1 MPEPAF
7 LIVTCPSCSTISRRV
22 PIAFAGRKVK
32 CTECGVRFRVPGPQA
47 TPEAAPP
54 APPPAEEEAPAT
66 APPTSTAVE
75 EAPAPSVLETA
86 AEEAPAPT
94 ILETQVEEPPAPK
107 VLEATV
113 KDEPAPTLLEG
124 TPEDVPAPTLLEG
137 AVAPTLLK
145 QAEVRPSEP
154 EGALAPTVEE
164 GVPALPTVLEG
175 EAAAP
180 PLTARGG
187 VSWNAGDVVLGL
199 YEVQGVLG
207 EGGMGRVYR
216 VHHRGWN
223 LDLAV
228 KAPLPSVLAAA
239 GGADLFEREAETW
252 VGLGLHPH
260 VVTCHYVRR
269 VAGFPL
275 VFAEY
280 VDGGSLHAAIR
291 EKRLTT
297 AEAILDVAIQ
307 LAWGLHHAHEQ
318 GLVHRDVKPAN
329 VMLTADGDAKVTD
342 FGLARARSA
351 RLDAAK
357 GAPSGH
363 TLTVEGGGGGTLAYL
378 SPEQAKGETLS
389 RRSDAWSFGLCVLE
403 MFLGARTWE
412 YGLAA
417 AEVLE
422 AYKKDGLVAPGM
434 PPLPEKVA
442 DLLERCFRQNQEER
456 PHDTAEAAAE
466 LQAAWEAV
474 TKRAYHRR
482 QPKAGRGSP
491 DALNNRAVSLVDLG
505 RADEAAT
512 LWRRALDAEPQHVE
526 ATYNDTLAA
535 WATGRL
541 ADTEMLRRME
551 EACASHTSSA
561 RPHQLLG
568 RLLMALGRGPE
579 ATIAFERAVALDRT
593 DEADRELAAAR
604 AQAPPLPRVLRG
616 LPGPASALALSP
628 DGRTVVASSGTTI
641 RVWDAATGQPV
652 RSLTIPEGAVRCL
665 SFMPDGNSM
674 IVGAENAPLTLWEV
688 GSYRLTRSWA
698 RHAGFATSLAVVPG
712 GRLVVSGGSDRV
724 VRLFDA
730 ATGQCLHE
738 MAGHDD
744 PVTAVAAGPTVLAS
758 AGRDGTVR
766 LWSIQDGL
774 ALAVLRDHPER
785 VLAVAVNQAK
795 ARVVSAGDD
804 GVVRDWGLQSHELVR
819 SYVSHAQAVQAL
831 ALSPTGRRFFS
842 GAADSTVRE
851 IDADAGCM
859 VSILR
864 LDSAVQALAFAQD
877 GTLWAAHGTTVSQ
890 LAMAPLQ
897 LPAAALC
904 RPASAVEEEAR
915 ASSFGARLD
924 EARQSIAAGDL
935 RGAVNR
941 LRIARLIPGHERAEA
956 ALTLWDDLC
965 GRLPRRGL
973 QSVWEVAPLQGHLDM
988 VTGVA
993 ADASGERALT
1003 GGQDATVRLWDL
1015 KSRRAVATLTGH
1027 DGGVTA
1033 VALTGDGARGL
1044 SGGRD
1049 RTLRL
1054 WDLTGARS
1062 AAVLEGHSE
1071 TVTSVDISPDGAR
1084 AASASMDGTVHTW
1097 DLRRAGPLHVL
1108 KGHGAQ
1114 VTAVRFSADGLVLAS
1129 AGWDGM
1135 VRLWDLQT
1143 SAELASLQGHDG
1155 NVTSVAL
1162 HPAGRQVASGG
1173 EDRTVRLWDPRAR
1186 RLLRTLVGHEGEVT
1200 GLAFTPDG
1208 RFLLSSSRDRSVR
1221 VWDLRRGET
1230 TRSLPHLSTVLAL
1243 CVMRR
1248 GAELLTGSADGSAR
1262 VWHLDWDPET
1272 EAVAAAAAS
1281 ATLSPR
1287 SVSVGPRT
1295 ATSMAPTAAP
1305 YATRR
1310 MTLREDLRRAAPRPA
1325 RQVLPAA
1332 GAAARRIPW
1341 GRIGLGVIILAASV
1355 IGYLAWRRPAHRV
1368 RLSPYMALSVPTEVN
1383 LIDLAPFTAGCSP
1396 ADYQGHLDRLGAGNP
1411 DAPDV
1416 ACIASSSNP
1425 GVADEVFGVA
1435 PLAAPEALSTLRLR
1449 RNAASILAS
1458 IEGEAVSRLCTYLG
1472 DGREDVRAVTALALG
1487 VNPDP
1492 AATACVQQT
1501 LTSGSALAKQAGA
1514 SALRQQLAHRR
1525 IQAAEGFTLIEGL
1538 LHDPDPG
1545 VRQAGL
1551 SVLALYAFSTADP
1564 AARALI
1570 QDPDPDVADAARRA
1584 VDTIE
1589 NIHRTDL
1596 IQGDTGG

>member
-1 MPEPAF
+1 VPEPAF
-7 LIVTCPSCSTISRRV
+7 LTVTCPSCSTTSRRV
-22 PIAFAGRKVK
+22 PAAFAGRKVK
-32 CTECGVRFRVPGPQA
+32 CVECGVRFLVPGPQA
-47 TPEAAPP
+47 EQPTASP
-54 APPPAEEEAPAT
+54 APT
-66 APPTSTAVE
+66 FI
-75 EAPAPSVLETA
+75 
-86 AEEAPAPT
+86 EEAPAPT
-94 ILETQVEEPPAPK
+94 ILETPVEEPPAATVVETPVEQPPAPTVLETRVEEPPAPT
-107 VLEATV
+107 VREAQV
-113 KDEPAPTLLEG
+113 
-124 TPEDVPAPTLLEG
+124 EDVPAPTVLEG
-137 AVAPTLLK
+137 AEAPTLPE
-145 QAEVRPSEP
+145 QAE
-154 EGALAPTVEE
+154 
-164 GVPALPTVLEG
+164 ALPTVLEG
-175 EAAAP
+175 ALAPTLDEGAAVPPTVLEGQAAP
-180 PLTARGG
+180 QVTTRGG
-187 VSWNAGDVVLGL
+187 VAWNAGDVVLGL
-199 YEVQGVLG
+199 YEVKGVLG

-260 VVTCHYVRR
+260 VVTCYYVRR
-269 VAGFPL
+269 VNGLPL

-280 VDGGSLHAAIR
+280 VDGGSLHGAIR

-297 AEAILDVAIQ
+297 VETILDVAIQ

-329 VMLTADGDAKVTD
+329 VMLTTEGDAKVTD
-342 FGLARARSA
+342 FGLARARST

-357 GAPSGH
+357 GAASGH

-378 SPEQAKGETLS
+378 SPEQALGETLS

-417 AEVLE
+417 GEVLE

-434 PPLPEKVA
+434 PAMPEKVK
-442 DLLERCFRQNQEER
+442 DLLDRCFRQDPEER

-466 LQAAWEAV
+466 LRAAWEAAAG
-474 TKRAYHRR
+474 RAYPRR

-526 ATYNDTLAA
+526 ATYNQTLAA
-535 WATGRL
+535 WAEARL
-541 ADTEMLRRME
+541 ADTEVLRRME
-551 EACASHTSSA
+551 EACASHASSA
-561 RPHQLLG
+561 RAHQLHG

-579 ATIAFERAVALDRT
+579 ATIAFERAVALGRT
-593 DEADRELAAAR
+593 EEADRELAAAR
-604 AQAPPLPRVLRG
+604 VQAPAMPRVLRG
-616 LPGPASALALSP
+616 LPGAAAALALSP
-628 DGRTVVASSGTTI
+628 DGHAVVASSGPTI
-641 RVWDAATGQPV
+641 RIWDAATGQPL
-652 RSLTIPEGAVRCL
+652 RSLSIPEGAVRCL
-665 SFMPDGNSM
+665 AFTPDGQFL
-674 IVGAENAPLTLWEV
+674 IVGAENAPLTMWEV
-688 GSYRLTRSWA
+688 ATYRLARSWA

-712 GRLVVSGGSDRV
+712 GRLVVSGGSDRI
-724 VRLFDA
+724 VRLFDVA
-730 ATGQCLHE
+730 SGRCLHE

-744 PVTAVAAGPTVLAS
+744 PVTAVAAGPTILAS
-758 AGRDGTVR
+758 ASRDGTVR
-766 LWSIQDGL
+766 LWSIDDGR
-774 ALAVLRDHPER
+774 ALAVLRDHPDR
-785 VLAVAVNQAK
+785 VLAVAVSEPK
-795 ARVVSAGDD
+795 ARLVSACGD

-819 SYVSHAQAVQAL
+819 SFVSHAQTAQAL
-831 ALSPTGRRFFS
+831 ALSPAGHRFFS

-851 IDADAGCM
+851 IDADAGRV
-859 VSILR
+859 VSLLR
-864 LDSAVQALAFAQD
+864 LDSAVQALAFARD

-890 LAMAPLQ
+890 LSMAPLQ

-915 ASSFGARLD
+915 ATSFGARLD
-924 EARQSIAAGDL
+924 EARQAIAAGEF
-935 RGAVNR
+935 RAAVDR
-941 LRIARLIPGHERAEA
+941 LRAARLIPGHERAEA
-956 ALTLWDDLC
+956 ALALWDDLC

-973 QSVWEVAPLQGHLDM
+973 QSVWELAPLEGHTEA
-988 VTGVA
+988 VTAVA
-993 ADASGERALT
+993 TDASGKRALT
-1003 GGQDATVRLWDL
+1003 AGQDSTVRLWDL
-1015 KSRRAVATLTGH
+1015 DSRRCVATLTGH
-1027 DGGVTA
+1027 EGGVSA
-1033 VALTGDGARGL
+1033 VALAADGLRGL

-1054 WDLTGARS
+1054 WDLTGAHS
-1062 AAVLEGHSE
+1062 ATVLEGHSE
-1071 TVTSVDISPDGAR
+1071 TVTSLDITPDGAR

-1097 DLRRAGPLHVL
+1097 DLRKPGPLHVL

-1114 VTAVRFSADGLVLAS
+1114 VTAVRYAADGLVLAS
-1129 AGWDGM
+1129 AGWDGT

-1143 SAELASLQGHDG
+1143 SAELASLQGHEG
-1155 NVTSVAL
+1155 NVTAVAL

-1186 RLLRTLVGHEGEVT
+1186 RLLRTLVGHESEVT

-1208 RFLLSSSRDRSVR
+1208 RFLLSASRDRSVR

-1230 TRSLPHLSTVLAL
+1230 TRSLPHPAAVLAL
-1243 CVMRR
+1243 CVLYR
-1248 GAELLTGSADGSAR
+1248 GTELLTGSSDGSAR

-1272 EAVAAAAAS
+1272 EAVAAAPPLP
-1281 ATLSPR
+1281 TVTPR
-1287 SVSVGPRT
+1287 SVSVGPR

-1310 MTLREDLRRAAPRPA
+1310 MTLRDDLRRAAPRPS

-1341 GRIGLGVIILAASV
+1341 RWIGLGVVILASLV
-1355 IGYLAWRRPAHRV
+1355 VGYLAWRRPAHRV

-1383 LIDLAPFTAGCSP
+1383 LVDLGPFTAGCSP
-1396 ADYQGHLDRLGAGNP
+1396 DDYQHHLDQLRGGNP
-1411 DAPDV
+1411 EAGDI
-1416 ACIASSSNP
+1416 ACIAASSSP
-1425 GVADEVFGVA
+1425 GVADDVLEAA
-1435 PLAAPEALSTLRLR
+1435 PLAAPEALTALRLR
-1449 RNAASILAS
+1449 RNAASILA
-1458 IEGEAVSRLCTYLG
+1458 GLKGDAVSRLCPYLG
-1472 DGREDVRAVTALALG
+1472 DNREDVRAVASLALG
-1487 VNPDP
+1487 VNADP

-1501 LTSGSALAKQAGA
+1501 LISGTPLAKEAGT
-1514 SALRQQLAHRR
+1514 SALRQQLARR
-1525 IQAAEGFTLIEGL
+1525 KIQAAEGFTLIDGL

-1551 SVLALYAFSTADP
+1551 NVLTLYAFSTAEP
-1564 AARALI
+1564 AARALL
-1570 QDPDPDVADAARRA
+1570 QDPDPNVADAARRTLE
-1584 VDTIE
+1584 TIE
-1589 NIHRTDL
+1589 NIHRTDQ